1 MLNFFDKEKYVLY
14 YENLQLYFRLGLK
27 LKKYIAYYNSISHNG
42 QNHVPNLTQRKKAE
56 KQKNG
61 DKDGKALHKLMN
73 NVVKIMK
80 NFRNR
85 IYVKAKRLTRKK
97 IFQNGHQDQA
107 I

>member
-1 MLNFFDKEKYVLY
+1 MHRVLQFNQSQWSKSCA
-14 YENLQLYFRLGLK
+14 EFNTKNKSR
-27 LKKYIAYYNSISHNG
+27 
-42 QNHVPNLTQRKKAE
+42 KAE

-107 I
+107 IWQ